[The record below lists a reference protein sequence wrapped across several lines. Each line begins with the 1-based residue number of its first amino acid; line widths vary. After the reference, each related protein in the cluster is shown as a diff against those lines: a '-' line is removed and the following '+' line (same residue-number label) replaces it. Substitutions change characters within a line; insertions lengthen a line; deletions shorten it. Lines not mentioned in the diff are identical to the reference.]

1 MLQRKP
7 SMPTMSTVS
16 FQSPALP
23 TISHLPVTVTGAFDS
38 LVVAPE
44 FEFVVAAGEFAGAG
58 LLAGVFELTA
68 TLPEQPNMMTARD
81 SARTSDTIFMRS
93 FPLYRC
99 ADLSAPG

>member
-1 MLQRKP
+1 SASTLQRKP

-38 LVVAPE
+38 LVVVLV
-44 FEFVVAAGEFAGAG
+44 FEFVDAAGVFAGAG
-58 LLAGVFELTA
+58 LFAGVFELTA

-81 SARTSDTIFMRS
+81 SARASDTFFMRCS
-93 FPLYRC
+93 SYID
-99 ADLSAPG
+99 AQT